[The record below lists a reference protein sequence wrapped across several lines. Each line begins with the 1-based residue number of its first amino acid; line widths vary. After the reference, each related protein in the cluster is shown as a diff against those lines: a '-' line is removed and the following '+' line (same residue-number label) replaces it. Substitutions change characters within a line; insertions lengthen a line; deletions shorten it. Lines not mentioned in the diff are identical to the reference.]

1 METFTKICVF
11 VKLIVLLQKFRLFNN
26 RMSKIHKSYKFR
38 IYPTKE
44 QESLLSK
51 HFGHCRFV
59 FNKFLNERKEKYLNE
74 KTSLNYYDNARTLTD
89 LKKDKEFVWL
99 KEVNSQ
105 SLQSAIR
112 NLDIAYKNFF
122 NKQNKFPRFKSK
134 YDRQSFKIPQNI
146 TIENGKLVIPKFK
159 DGIKL
164 NLHRELEGEPL
175 FATISKAT
183 TGKYHVSI
191 TCEIEYQPFKKTGK
205 SVGVDTGIKELAIL
219 SDGSSYENIKSLKTK
234 LKKLKY
240 EQRQLSKKTKGSQS
254 RNKQKIK
261 LALVHEQITNIRKD
275 YLHKVTTE
283 IVKNHD
289 IISVE
294 DLAVKN
300 IMKNHCLA
308 QAMSDVSLGA
318 FYTMLEYKANW
329 SDRQFVKIDRWFP
342 SSKTCSS
349 CGWIKQDLTLSIREW
364 TCESCGENHDRDV
377 NAAKNILKQGLN
389 IINCGSGIESQS
401 KQKHSEA
408 LPLGESMTYEA
419 QPIAF
424 GVGG

>member
-1 METFTKICVF
+1 MK
-11 VKLIVLLQKFRLFNN
+11 
-26 RMSKIHKSYKFR
+26 KIHKSYKFR

-44 QESLLSK
+44 QESLLGK

-74 KTSLNYYDNARTLTD
+74 KISLNYYDNAKTLTE
-89 LKKDKEFVWL
+89 LKKDEEFVWL
-99 KEVNSQ
+99 KEVNAQ
-105 SLQSAIR
+105 SLQASIR

-134 YDRQSFKIPQNI
+134 YDRQSFKVPQRVLVKDD
-146 TIENGKLVIPKFK
+146 KLVIPKFRE
-159 DGIKL
+159 GIKL
-164 NLHRELEGEPL
+164 NLHRKIESEPL
-175 FATISKAT
+175 FATISKST
-183 TGKYHVSI
+183 TGKYYVSI
-191 TCEIEYQPFKKTGK
+191 TCEIEYKPFEKTNK
-205 SVGVDTGIKELAIL
+205 SVGIDTGIKELAIL
-219 SDGSSYENIKSLKTK
+219 SDGSIYENIKPLKTK

-240 EQRQLSKKTKGSQS
+240 EQRQLSKKQKGSQS
-254 RNKQKIK
+254 RNKQKRK

-275 YLHKVTTE
+275 YLHKVSTE

-329 SDRQFVKIDRWFP
+329 NDRQFVKIDRFFP
-342 SSKTCSS
+342 SSKTCSN

-364 TCESCGENHDRDV
+364 RCESCGEVHDRDI
-377 NAAKNILKQGLN
+377 NAAKNILKQGIN
-389 IINCGSGIESQS
+389 ILSGCGMQS
-401 KQKHSEA
+401 DTKQKRDKA
-408 LPLGESMTYEA
+408 LPLGESATPEA
-419 QPIAF
+419 QPIGSA
-424 GVGG
+424 VGG